1 MLRTVVGGG
10 LNCEWAE
17 KLGIVVGGVAV
28 VAQVYGEVAV
38 VGVDGGAVDG
48 GAGAEVG
55 WVFLGD
61 VVVGLGVA
69 ATFLFLSTVMNKF

>member
-17 KLGIVVGGVAV
+17 KLGIVVGGVTVAV

-69 ATFLFLSTVMNKF
+69 VTFCYY